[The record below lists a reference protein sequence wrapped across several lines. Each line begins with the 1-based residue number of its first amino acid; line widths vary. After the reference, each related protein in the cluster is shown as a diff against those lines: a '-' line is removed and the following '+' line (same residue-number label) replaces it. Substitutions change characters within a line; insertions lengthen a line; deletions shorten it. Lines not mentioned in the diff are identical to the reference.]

1 MKGMRRN
8 PFDLGLFHHQ
18 QEQDVVT
25 PVSDNCF
32 PLLFEIILINGVWSF
47 FRSTRVYISLL
58 FPGFLDFMRSPI
70 GELSQIAPFSLF
82 CMTKRRKN
90 NVDKINLLGL
100 QEGVVVG
107 KGLEGKA
114 KLGRSTY
121 FNLRIRCE
129 Q

>member
-1 MKGMRRN
+1 
-8 PFDLGLFHHQ
+8 
-18 QEQDVVT
+18 
-25 PVSDNCF
+25 
-32 PLLFEIILINGVWSF
+32 
-47 FRSTRVYISLL
+47 
-58 FPGFLDFMRSPI
+58 MRSPI

-100 QEGVVVG
+100 QERVVVG

-129 Q
+129 QWYLVQKTHDYYGEGDMF